1 MPVTQYERGVALHG
15 MGLISGEAGYGS
27 AGHVYQSGL
36 TALAGGG
43 QAGATLLN
51 RAINV
56 VATVATTADSCQLP
70 VAYGGQVV
78 YVANT
83 GANSTTVYGNQTA
96 TDTINGT
103 AGATGVALAATKNAV
118 YFSIP
123 GAWRMI
129 LTA

>member
-1 MPVTQYERGVALHG
+1 
-15 MGLISGEAGYGS
+15 MGLFNGEAGLGS
-27 AGHVYQSGL
+27 AGRQYQSGL
-36 TALAGGG
+36 VALAGGG
-43 QAGATLLN
+43 QTGATLLN
-51 RAINV
+51 KPINI

-83 GANSTTVYGNQTA
+83 GANSMTVYGNSAA

-123 GAWRMI
+123 GAWRMV